1 MVYNTIPQITIDGI
15 IHRWLTDDQWM
26 IINHPNKSCNRG
38 FRRDVQYIHHKS
50 NSRGKINQV
59 TYHKQM
65 FKLHVYLWWIPMLFG
80 KILQILLQNH
90 PEIFSHHIARCH
102 EATLRE
108 WEPTALAKRLFCT
121 GCGAQIAMDYR
132 RWDGGRGVDGWR
144 TQGNCNEI
152 PHY

>member
-108 WEPTALAKRLFCT
+108 WEPHCSGQTPLLHRLWGTNCHGLSSLGRRAWGGWLKNT
-121 GCGAQIAMDYR
+121 GKL
-132 RWDGGRGVDGWR
+132 
-144 TQGNCNEI
+144 
-152 PHY
+152 